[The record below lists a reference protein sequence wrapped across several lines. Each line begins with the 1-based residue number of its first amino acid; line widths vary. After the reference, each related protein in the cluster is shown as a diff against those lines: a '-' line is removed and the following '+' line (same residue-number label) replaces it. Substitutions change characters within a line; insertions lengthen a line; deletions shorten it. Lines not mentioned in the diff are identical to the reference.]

1 MKEHEY
7 DFVIIGAGSA
17 GCVVAEALSRDP
29 AVSVLLLEAGP
40 IDHNIMIHI
49 PAGVYRAFR
58 DERINWN
65 YVSEPEAGLNGR
77 QISTPR
83 GRVVGGSSSIN
94 SMVYMRG
101 HPDDF
106 NRWERDHGLAG
117 WGYADCLPYFKAAES
132 YDQGADDWRGNSG
145 PLKVARTDNP
155 DPLYDAFLEA
165 GAQAGQGSSD
175 DLNGQ
180 FPEGVARYDATKSR
194 NRRCSAATAF
204 LKPALRRSNLKLQTG
219 AYVEKL
225 EIHGH
230 RVEGVTFQL
239 GGAQQ
244 TVRAKQEVVLCGGA
258 INSPQLLMLSGIGP
272 ADHLRDCGIQ
282 VIADVL
288 GVGQNLRDHAKIKL
302 QFACRKQLAF
312 HRIGNPLVKAA
323 AGVQWALTGQ
333 GIATSNIWEAGG
345 LIRSNEHVTYP
356 NLQYHFGPLGFTVQG
371 DRITVNQAF
380 SVNVD
385 HARPRTKGYLAL
397 NRANLKGPPN
407 LHFNYLADPDDLREM
422 REGVN
427 RAREL
432 VAQPAFDEFRG
443 AEMTPGADWRTNEDI
458 EAMLRERVETAFHPS
473 CTCRMGHDELA
484 VVDDQLR
491 VRGIEGLRVVDASV
505 LPEITSANL
514 NAPTMMIAA
523 RAADFIRN
531 VQQLTPMHEEAART
545 GTLRVRSKSVGC

>member
-1 MKEHEY
+1 MKIDEY
-7 DFVIIGAGSA
+7 DFVIVGAGSA

-29 AVSVLLLEAGP
+29 AVSVLLIEAGP
-40 IDHNIMIHI
+40 IDRNIMIHI

-58 DERINWN
+58 DKRINWN
-65 YVSEPEAGLNGR
+65 YLSEPEAGLNGR
-77 QISTPR
+77 QVPTPR

-106 NRWERDHGLAG
+106 NRWEHDHGLAG
-117 WGYADCLPYFKAAES
+117 WGYADCLPYFKAAEC

-145 PLKVARTDNP
+145 PLKVTRTDHP

-175 DLNGQ
+175 DLNGPH
-180 FPEGVARYDATKSR
+180 PEGVARYDATKSR
-194 NRRCSAATAF
+194 NRRCSAATAY
-204 LKPALRRSNLKLQTG
+204 LTPALRRPNLKLQTG
-219 AYVEKL
+219 ANVEKL
-225 EIHGH
+225 KIHSN

-239 GGAQQ
+239 GGEQK

-272 ADHLRDCGIQ
+272 ADHLRDCGIHAL
-282 VIADVL
+282 ADL
-288 GVGQNLRDHAKIKL
+288 PGVGQNLRDHAKIKL
-302 QFACRKQLAF
+302 KFACRKRLAF

-345 LIRSNEHVTYP
+345 LIRSNDDVSHP

-371 DRITVNQAF
+371 DRITINQAF

-385 HARPRTKGYLAL
+385 HARPRTKGYIELD
-397 NRANLKGPPN
+397 RATPQGPPR

-422 REGVN
+422 REGVR

-443 AEMTPGADWRTNEDI
+443 VEMTPGADCKTSEDI

-484 VVDDQLR
+484 VVDDQFR
-491 VRGIEGLRVVDASV
+491 VHGIEGLRVVDASV

-523 RAADFIRN
+523 RAADFIRKAP
-531 VQQLTPMHEEAART
+531 QLTPMHQEAART
-545 GTLRVRSKSVGC
+545 GKQCVRSKSVGC

>member
-1 MKEHEY
+1 MKIDEY
-7 DFVIIGAGSA
+7 DFVIVGAGSA

-40 IDHNIMIHI
+40 IDRNFMIHI

-58 DERINWN
+58 DKRINWN

-77 QISTPR
+77 QVPTPR

-132 YDQGADDWRGNSG
+132 YDQGADNWRGNSG
-145 PLKVARTDNP
+145 PLKVTRTDHP

-180 FPEGVARYDATKSR
+180 HPEGVARYDATKSR
-194 NRRCSAATAF
+194 NRRCSAATAY
-204 LKPALRRSNLKLQTG
+204 LTPALRRPNLKLQTG
-219 AYVEKL
+219 ASVEKL
-225 EIHGH
+225 EIHRH
-230 RVEGVTFQL
+230 RVEGVTFRL
-239 GGAQQ
+239 TADQQ
-244 TVRAKQEVVLCGGA
+244 TVRATREVVLCGGA

-282 VIADVL
+282 ALADL
-288 GVGQNLRDHAKIKL
+288 PGVGQNLRDHAKIKL
-302 QFACRKQLAF
+302 QFACRKRLAF
-312 HRIGNPLVKAA
+312 HRIGNPLVKAT

-345 LIRSNEHVTYP
+345 LIRSNDDVSHP

-371 DRITVNQAF
+371 DRITINQAF

-385 HARPRTKGYLAL
+385 HARPRTKGYIELD
-397 NRANLKGPPN
+397 RATPQGPPR

-422 REGVN
+422 REGVL

-443 AEMTPGADWRTNEDI
+443 AEMTPGADCKTNKDI

-484 VVDDQLR
+484 VVDDQFR
-491 VRGIEGLRVVDASV
+491 VHGMEGLRVVDASV

-523 RAADFIRN
+523 RAADFIRSAP
-531 VQQLTPMHEEAART
+531 QLTPMHQEAART
-545 GTLRVRSKSVGC
+545 GRQSA

>member
-1 MKEHEY
+1 MKIDEY
-7 DFVIIGAGSA
+7 DFVIVGAGSA
-17 GCVVAEALSRDP
+17 GCVVAEGLSRDP
-29 AVSVLLLEAGP
+29 SVSVLLLEAGP
-40 IDHNIMIHI
+40 IDRNVMIQI

-58 DERINWN
+58 NKRINWN

-77 QISTPR
+77 RIPTPR

-132 YDQGADDWRGNSG
+132 YDQGANDWRGNSG
-145 PLKVARTDNP
+145 LLKVTRTDNT
-155 DPLYDAFLEA
+155 DPLFDVFLEA
-165 GAQAGQGSSD
+165 GAQAGQGASD

-180 FPEGVARYDATKSR
+180 HPEGVARYDATKSR
-194 NRRCSAATAF
+194 NRRCSAATAY
-204 LKPALRRSNLKLQTG
+204 LTPALRRPNLKMQTG
-219 AYVEKL
+219 AHVEKL
-225 EIHGH
+225 EIRRH

-239 GGAQQ
+239 AGEHK
-244 TVRAKQEVVLCGGA
+244 TVRAKREVVLCGGA

-282 VIADVL
+282 VLADL
-288 GVGQNLRDHAKIKL
+288 PGVGQNLRDHAKIKL
-302 QFACRKQLAF
+302 QFACRKRLAF
-312 HRIGNPLVKAA
+312 HRIGNPLVRAT

-345 LIRSNEHVTYP
+345 LIRSNDDVSHP

-371 DRITVNQAF
+371 DRITINQAF

-385 HARPRTKGYLAL
+385 HARPRTKGYIEL
-397 NRANLKGPPN
+397 NRTTPRGPPR

-422 REGVN
+422 GEGVL

-443 AEMTPGADWRTNEDI
+443 AEMTPGADCRTSEDI

-473 CTCRMGHDELA
+473 CTCRMGHDGLA
-484 VVDDQLR
+484 VVDNKFR
-491 VRGIEGLRVVDASV
+491 VHGIEALRVVDASV

-523 RAADFIRN
+523 RAVDFMRSAP
-531 VQQLTPMHEEAART
+531 QLKPMHEEAVRT
-545 GTLRVRSKSVGC
+545 GKERARYKTVEC

>member
-1 MKEHEY
+1 MKKGEY
-7 DFVIIGAGSA
+7 DFVIVGAGSA
-17 GCVVAEALSRDP
+17 GCVIAEALSRDP

-40 IDHNIMIHI
+40 IDRNIMIHI

-58 DERINWN
+58 DKRINWN
-65 YVSEPEAGLNGR
+65 YVSEPEPGLNGR
-77 QISTPR
+77 VVPTPR

-106 NRWERDHGLAG
+106 NGWERDHGLSG
-117 WGYADCLPYFKAAES
+117 WGYADCLPYFKAAEN
-132 YDQGADDWRGNSG
+132 YDRGADDWRGSTG
-145 PLKVARTDNP
+145 PLKVARADHP

-180 FPEGVARYDATKSR
+180 RPEGIARYDATKSR
-194 NRRCSAATAF
+194 NRRSSAATAF
-204 LKPALRRSNLKLQTG
+204 LKPALGRSNLTLQTG
-219 AYVEKL
+219 ANVRS
-225 EIHGH
+225 IDIQGH
-230 RVEGVTFQL
+230 RANGVTFEL
-239 GGAQQ
+239 DEEH
-244 TVRAKQEVVLCGGA
+244 RAAKAKREVVLCGGA

-272 ADHLRDCGIQ
+272 ADHLRDCGIR
-282 VIADVL
+282 VIADL
-288 GVGQNLRDHAKIKL
+288 PGVGRNLRDHAKIKL
-302 QFACRKQLAF
+302 QFACRKPVAF

-345 LIRSNEHVTYP
+345 LIRSNEHVAYP
-356 NLQYHFGPLGFTVQG
+356 NLQYHFGPLGFTVQ
-371 DRITVNQAF
+371 DNRITVNQAF

-385 HARPRTKGYLAL
+385 HARPRTKGHVDLDRT
-397 NRANLKGPPN
+397 NPEGPPK

-422 REGVN
+422 REGVA

-432 VAQPAFDEFRG
+432 VAQPAFDVFRG
-443 AEMTPGADWRTNEDI
+443 AEMTPGADYLSNSDV
-458 EAMLRERVETAFHPS
+458 EAMLRDRVETAFHPS
-473 CTCRMGHDELA
+473 CTCRMGHDEMA

-491 VRGIEGLRVVDASV
+491 VYGIEGLRVADASV

-523 RAADFIRN
+523 RAADFIRKEP
-531 VQQLTPMHEEAART
+531 QLAPMREVAIRT
-545 GTLRVRSKSVGC
+545 SGQRDQSSSSRC